1 MTPDRACFICGHVG
15 GLLIPA
21 QQYRDGLYE
30 PREGKVCPACLIM
43 HSGIK
48 FEGALRV

>member
-21 QQYRDGLYE
+21 ELYVDGNIYGKT
-30 PREGKVCPACLIM
+30 GKVCPACLIM

-48 FEGALRV
+48 FEGAIRV